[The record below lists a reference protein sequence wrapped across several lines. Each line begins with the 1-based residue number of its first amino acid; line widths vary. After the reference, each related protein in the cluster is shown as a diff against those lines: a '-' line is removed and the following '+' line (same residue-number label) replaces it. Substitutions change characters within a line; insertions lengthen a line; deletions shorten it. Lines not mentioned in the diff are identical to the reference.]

1 MAAPHQKS
9 LFRAV
14 RPVASANSSVLG
26 VVERLVKQAQETED
40 EATKQKLLE
49 AAKELISARD
59 TNKKGR
65 EKVTKKRTHDQDVQI
80 TR

>member
-9 LFRAV
+9 LFIAV

-40 EATKQKLLE
+40 EATKQKLLD
-49 AAKELISARD
+49 AAKELISASD
-59 TNKKGR
+59 TI
-65 EKVTKKRTHDQDVQI
+65 TKALEDVANS
-80 TR
+80 

>member
-14 RPVASANSSVLG
+14 RPVASANTSVLG

-40 EATKQKLLE
+40 EATKQKLLD
-49 AAKELISARD
+49 AAKELISASD
-59 TNKKGR
+59 AI
-65 EKVTKKRTHDQDVQI
+65 TKALEAVAKS
-80 TR
+80 

>member
-14 RPVASANSSVLG
+14 RPVASANTSVLG

-40 EATKQKLLE
+40 EATKQKLLD
-49 AAKELISARD
+49 AAKELISASD
-59 TNKKGR
+59 T
-65 EKVTKKRTHDQDVQI
+65 I
-80 TR
+80 TEALEAVAKS

>member
-14 RPVASANSSVLG
+14 RQVASANTSVLG

-40 EATKQKLLE
+40 EATKQKLLD
-49 AAKELISARD
+49 AAKELISASD
-59 TNKKGR
+59 AI
-65 EKVTKKRTHDQDVQI
+65 TKALEAVAKS
-80 TR
+80 

>member
-14 RPVASANSSVLG
+14 RPVASANTSVLG

-40 EATKQKLLE
+40 EATKQKLLD
-49 AAKELISARD
+49 AAKELISASD
-59 TNKKGR
+59 TIT
-65 EKVTKKRTHDQDVQI
+65 EALEDVAKS
-80 TR
+80 

>member
-14 RPVASANSSVLG
+14 RPVASANTSVLG

-40 EATKQKLLE
+40 EITKQKLLD
-49 AAKELISARD
+49 AAKELISASD
-59 TNKKGR
+59 T
-65 EKVTKKRTHDQDVQI
+65 I
-80 TR
+80 TEALEEVARS